1 MQKSQNYQKKL
12 KRSWKIGKQET
23 KNAKE
28 NEDRKKK
35 ACAQK

>member
-1 MQKSQNYQKKL
+1 MQKSQDYQKKL
-12 KRSWKIGKQET
+12 KGSWKIGKQET

-28 NEDRKKK
+28 NEDREKK